1 MLNEKGKQKT
11 KISFVH
17 VEQDLQQDQEYLWLL
32 AEETL
37 QRYSLCSF
45 KGSPLTN
52 HQMNQHSPI
61 TLQNTV
67 AVAHGTIQA
76 QD

>member
-1 MLNEKGKQKT
+1 MLNENGKQKT

-76 QD
+76 HD